1 MREFVSYLVHRFGT
15 SRNKGGNLGSVQ
27 REHLD
32 IENNRELP
40 LLVHEKNVDPTKPN
54 IDETYY
60 FLATQFE
67 QRR

>member
-15 SRNKGGNLGSVQ
+15 SRNKGGNLGSIR
-27 REHLD
+27 RESNISRT
-32 IENNRELP
+32 IEFP